1 MAATEAIEAISI
13 SRRGIE
19 KGSISMSTRVQGLPD
34 GSLFWHGG
42 STESDLQTVAVSV
55 FST

>member
-42 STESDLQTVAVSV
+42 STESDLQRLKNERTI
-55 FST
+55 